1 MKKKVFGILISL
13 ILLPTIF
20 GCATIVSGGKQNISI
35 NSNPSAAVAVDGISY
50 TTPVVVELKRGQ
62 THALTFTKE
71 GYNPVTINLNKSFN
85 PWFVGNIVFGG
96 IPGIIVDFITG
107 AVYKIEP
114 AVVNAILT
122 PAQIQEFGINI
133 EIDGNEYQ
141 FVLVDATSL

>member
-62 THALTFTKE
+62 THVLTFTKE

-114 AVVNAILT
+114 AVVNATLT